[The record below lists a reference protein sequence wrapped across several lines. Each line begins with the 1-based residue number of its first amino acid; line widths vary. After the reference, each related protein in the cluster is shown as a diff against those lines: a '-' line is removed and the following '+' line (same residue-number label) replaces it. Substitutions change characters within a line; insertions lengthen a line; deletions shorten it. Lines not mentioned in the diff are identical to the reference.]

1 MKSHTIF
8 FGRLRSAQAKV
19 PPDGVISLDDVLT
32 TLTLALCAMIAL
44 VFPRALWLWASRRCA
59 SIHMAVKKP
68 NLTATAETLNSQG
81 MEVSDIE
88 LAHDLLSGN
97 YLENI
102 ETVSEYLGYKGERN
116 VVVDGVANITRALEC
131 GRGVILWHSP
141 FRGAALLEKRAY
153 GCAGLSVTHMRSY
166 THPYSST
173 AFGLG
178 LLNPVKTRI
187 ENQYLEN
194 VVMLVPGGG
203 RAALQQLTQAL
214 QNNQVVSVT
223 ALGSGKNAIGVPF
236 LGGGLKLARGVPSL
250 AYATGAIVIPTATS
264 ILSGPKYVV
273 EFEAPLEVDN
283 GLSEPEFQKA
293 LVEAYADRM
302 APRVRSHPGSWR
314 GWILAHTWRPQH
326 DST

>member
-1 MKSHTIF
+1 MKFHTIF
-8 FGRLRSAQAKV
+8 FGRSLGVQAKAQS
-19 PPDGVISLDDVLT
+19 DGVISLADALT

-44 VFPRALWLWASRRCA
+44 VFPRALWLWASGQCA

-68 NLTATAETLNSQG
+68 NLTATAETLNDQG

-102 ETVSEYLGYKGERN
+102 ETVSEYLGYRGERN
-116 VVVDGVANITRALEC
+116 VVVEGVANVTRALES

-153 GCAGLSVTHMRSY
+153 GCGGLSVTHLRSY

-173 AFGLG
+173 AFGLRI
-178 LLNPVKTRI
+178 LNPVKTRV

-214 QNNQVVSVT
+214 QDNQVVSVT
-223 ALGSGKNAIGVPF
+223 AIGSGKNAIEVPF
-236 LGGGLKLARGVPSL
+236 LGGNLRLARGVPSL

-264 ILSGPKYVV
+264 ILSGPKYVI
-273 EFEAPLEVDN
+273 EFEVPLEVDN

-314 GWILAHTWRPQH
+314 GWILSHTWGRNI
-326 DST
+326 T